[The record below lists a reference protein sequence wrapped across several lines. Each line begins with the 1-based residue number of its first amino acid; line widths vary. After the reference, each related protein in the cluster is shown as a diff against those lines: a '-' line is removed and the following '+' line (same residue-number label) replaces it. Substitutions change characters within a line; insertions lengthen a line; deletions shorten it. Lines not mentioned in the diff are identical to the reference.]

1 MIEIVMPNSLIT
13 LNYRRKWYLR
23 GGFVKTVARAVTE
36 AACTWLGDIKAPPG
50 WGCLSRPSALSSNQE
65 LRSRWVTP
73 SGALAAS
80 SQRETPAPA

>member
-36 AACTWLGDIKAPPG
+36 AACTWFGGIKAPPS
-50 WGCLSRPSALSSNQE
+50 WGCLSRSSALSSNQE
-65 LRSRWVTP
+65 LRSRWAAP
-73 SGALAAS
+73 SEALVAS
-80 SQRETPAPA
+80 SQRETPVPA